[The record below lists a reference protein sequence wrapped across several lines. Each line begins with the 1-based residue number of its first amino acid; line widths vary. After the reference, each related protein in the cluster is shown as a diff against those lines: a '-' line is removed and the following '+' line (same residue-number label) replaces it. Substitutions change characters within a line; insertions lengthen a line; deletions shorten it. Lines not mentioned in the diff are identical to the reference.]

1 MRFWTGGHLQ
11 RRLGNVSGNDSPV
24 VINLIGTSMSALAL
38 AIPAITQRTGREV
51 IVVGGLAVVCRLTH
65 PYRVTS
71 DLDTVNRR
79 RNDEPA
85 QLELLVASGAEPS
98 GVSGVLVPTSAG
110 PVQVDVLEVTDA
122 DLTPLPT
129 DPTDRLHVLSHA
141 WAATSATPVMMRA
154 SGTPDLTV
162 AVAESGPLVAMKLQ
176 SIMNRGSEKEG
187 TDLLDIIRLCLDPAA
202 GPVLRAQLAH
212 ADPRI
217 RADAARHAQRWFND
231 HAVRSLR
238 RVRGIPEGRNT
249 ELDDLHLVGE
259 LLGGVLSPP
268 GQQARD

>member
-1 MRFWTGGHLQ
+1 MGGHRQ
-11 RRLGNVSGNDSPV
+11 KQPGNVSGNDSTV
-24 VINLIGTSMSALAL
+24 VVNLIGTSMSALAL
-38 AIPAITQRTGREV
+38 AIPAIKQRTGREV
-51 IVVGGLAVVCRLTH
+51 ILVGGLAVVCRLTH

-85 QLELLVASGAEPS
+85 QLELLLASGAEPS

-122 DLTPLPT
+122 DLMPLPD

-141 WAATSATPVMMRA
+141 WAATSATRVTMRA
-154 SGTPDLTV
+154 SGTPDVTV
-162 AVAESGPLVAMKLQ
+162 AVAEPGPIVAMKLQ

-187 TDLLDIIRLCLDPAA
+187 TDLLDITRLCLDPTA
-202 GPVLRAQLAH
+202 GPILRAQLAH

-217 RADAARHAQRWFND
+217 RADAARHARRWFHNYAD
-231 HAVRSLR
+231 RSLR

-259 LLGGVLSPP
+259 LLDAALSAPDQP
-268 GQQARD
+268 EQQ